1 MREGLDEIVDARME
15 TTVYK
20 PAIEQIE
27 GVIYADGWED
37 CLVGHG
43 NIFHGSD
50 GPKVVAIYDRTKM
63 VERLGRDF
71 EDTCEANN
79 GPLHEECDH
88 IGEADEYISYN
99 VEGAFFKTGMPVY
112 ASFQAPTINVEE
124 M

>member
-1 MREGLDEIVDARME
+1 MRDDLDALVDSIME
-15 TTVYK
+15 TTVYE
-20 PAIEQIE
+20 PTIEQIE

-50 GPKVVAIYDRTKM
+50 GPMVVAIYDRTKM
-63 VERLGRDF
+63 VERLAKDF
-71 EDTCEANN
+71 AGTCACNN
-79 GPLHEECDH
+79 GLPHEDCDH

-99 VEGAFFKTGMPVY
+99 VEGAFFKPGMPVY
-112 ASFQAPTINVEE
+112 ASFQANIINVEE

>member
-1 MREGLDEIVDARME
+1 MRDNLDAIVDSRME

-20 PAIEQIE
+20 STIEQIE

-50 GPKVVAIYDRTKM
+50 GPLVVAIYDRTKM
-63 VERLGRDF
+63 IERLAKDF
-71 EDTCEANN
+71 SETCACNN
-79 GPLHEECDH
+79 GLPHEDCDH
-88 IGEADEYISYN
+88 VGEADEYVSYN
-99 VEGAFFKTGMPVY
+99 VEGAFYKPGMPVY
-112 ASFQAPTINVEE
+112 ASFQATTVNVEE